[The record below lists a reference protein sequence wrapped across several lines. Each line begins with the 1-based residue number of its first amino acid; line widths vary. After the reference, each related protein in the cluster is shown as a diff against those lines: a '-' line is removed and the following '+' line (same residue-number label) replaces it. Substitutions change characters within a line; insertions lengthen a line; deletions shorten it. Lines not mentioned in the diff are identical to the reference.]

1 MPLSEEEQR
10 VLREIERSFYE
21 NDPDFAHD
29 VGSRTIWKDA
39 GRNVKWGV
47 VGFVVGLAFLLATFA
62 SVHPIL
68 GFVGFLVMLGCTFVI
83 ERNLRRMGKAGLRSF
98 SDTMRARGVTDVLG
112 DTRRRLRDR
121 FNREG

>member
-21 NDPDFAHD
+21 NDPEFARE
-29 VGSRTIWKDA
+29 VGSRTIWTDA

-47 VGFVVGLAFLLATFA
+47 AGFIAGLVFLMA
-62 SVHPIL
+62 SFTIHPAL
-68 GFVGFLVMLGCTFVI
+68 GFAGFLVMLGCAFVI

-98 SDTMRARGVTDVLG
+98 SDTMRAKGVTDALG